1 MEELESV
8 VTLNPEISRA
18 IVLGCG
24 ISLKKQTS
32 LVSVLVTGGEKG
44 VLQFSVLTMAGHDLS
59 TFTFTYL
66 FQIPLSAAHSS
77 TVLPED
83 IAKLKSIS
91 RLVYLPKAKEIVAFT
106 NDFNICVYDLTAI
119 TAQAAAFVDNSRS
132 WLSPSRVL
140 IGSHGDILDMVR
152 VPNSAYDVA
161 LVTNSPQLRFMNRQF
176 ECQVLEGHQDIILTI
191 DISDDG

>member
-8 VTLNPEISRA
+8 VALNPDISRA

-32 LVSVLVTGGEKG
+32 LVSVLVSGGEKG
-44 VLQFSVLTMAGHDLS
+44 VLQFSVITMAGHDLAS
-59 TFTFTYL
+59 FNFTYL
-66 FQIPLSAAHSS
+66 FQVPLSPLVSGQM
-77 TVLPED
+77 TED

-91 RLVYLPKAKEIVAFT
+91 RILYLPKSKEVVAFT
-106 NDFNICVYDLTAI
+106 NDFNICVYDLQTI
-119 TAQAAAFVDNSRS
+119 TSQASALVDGNRRFV
-132 WLSPSRVL
+132 SPDRVL

-152 VPNSAYDVA
+152 VSNCPYDVA

-191 DISDDG
+191 DVSDDG